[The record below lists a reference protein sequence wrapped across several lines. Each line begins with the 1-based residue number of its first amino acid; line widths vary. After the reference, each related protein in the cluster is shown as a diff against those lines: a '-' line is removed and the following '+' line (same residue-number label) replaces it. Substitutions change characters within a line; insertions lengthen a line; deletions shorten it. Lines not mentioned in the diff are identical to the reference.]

1 MERYGED
8 TMDNTN
14 IHKELL
20 SEYKKLL
27 GHIEIGIKIL
37 ERLREENSK
46 GVKLFQAISF
56 LCIVDEM
63 KALSWKIIDN
73 TQDSSLAEYLKH
85 IVSDY
90 SEYTGTMGKLLK
102 SLIESKVYSFT
113 VGESVDKDA
122 LSKYFLKSSERVY
135 FYDLP
140 RTQLFVVT
148 GYLGIF
154 IDKNGCFGGCVYGK
168 QQSK

>member
-1 MERYGED
+1 MVKILWIIQIYIKSCCL
-8 TMDNTN
+8 NT
-14 IHKELL
+14 
-20 SEYKKLL
+20 KKLL

-46 GVKLFQAISF
+46 EVKLFQAISF
-56 LCIVDEM
+56 LCVVDEM

-90 SEYTGTMGKLLK
+90 SEYTGTMEKLLK

-113 VGESVDKDA
+113 VGKPVDKDA

-140 RTQLFVVT
+140 PTHLFGEA
-148 GYLGIF
+148 GYLGIY
-154 IDKNGCFGGCVYGK
+154 IDKMIVIRVVFIERSKINNG
-168 QQSK
+168 

>member
-1 MERYGED
+1 MERYIGD

-14 IHKELL
+14 IHEMLL

-27 GHIEIGIKIL
+27 GRIEIGIKIL

-46 GVKLFQAISF
+46 EVKLFQAISF

-73 TQDSSLAEYLKH
+73 TQDSSLAECLKH

-90 SEYTGTMGKLLK
+90 SEYTGTMEKLLK
-102 SLIESKVYSFT
+102 VLIESKVYSFT
-113 VGESVDKDA
+113 VGEPVDKDA
-122 LSKYFLKSSERVY
+122 LSKYFSKSSERVY

-140 RTQLFVVT
+140 SSQLF
-148 GYLGIF
+148 GAAGFLGVL
-154 IDKNGCFGGCVYGK
+154 IDKNGCYQDCIYRKG
-168 QQSK
+168 QSN

>member
-1 MERYGED
+1 MN
-8 TMDNTN
+8 NTST
-14 IHKELL
+14 HEMLL

-27 GHIEIGIKIL
+27 GHIEIGNKIL
-37 ERLREENSK
+37 ERLREDGSNE
-46 GVKLFQAISF
+46 VKLFQAISF

-90 SEYTGTMGKLLK
+90 SEYTGTMEKLLK
-102 SLIESKVYSFT
+102 VLIESKVYSFT
-113 VGESVDKDA
+113 VGEPVDKDA
-122 LSKYFLKSSERVY
+122 LSKYFSKSSERVY

-140 RTQLFVVT
+140 RTQLF
-148 GYLGIF
+148 GEAGFLGVF
-154 IDKNGCFGGCVYGK
+154 IDKNNCYQDCIYRKG
-168 QQSK
+168 QSKYWMK

>member
-14 IHKELL
+14 IHEMLL

-46 GVKLFQAISF
+46 EVKLFQAISF

-73 TQDSSLAEYLKH
+73 TQDSSLAECLKH

-90 SEYTGTMGKLLK
+90 SEYTGAMEKLLK

-113 VGESVDKDA
+113 VGEPVDKDA
-122 LSKYFLKSSERVY
+122 LSKYFSKSSERVY

-140 RTQLFVVT
+140 RTQLFGEA
-148 GYLGIF
+148 GYLGIY
-154 IDKNGCFGGCVYGK
+154 IDKNGCYQSCVYGK
-168 QQSK
+168 EQSE